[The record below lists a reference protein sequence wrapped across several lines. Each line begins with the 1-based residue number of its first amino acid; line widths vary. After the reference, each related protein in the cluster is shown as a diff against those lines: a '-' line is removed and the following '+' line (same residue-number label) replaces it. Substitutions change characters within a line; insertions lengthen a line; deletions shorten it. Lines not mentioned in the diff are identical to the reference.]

1 MEKLIK
7 MTGGENIFQMNKS
20 PINKTNMVI
29 FLAIGCGLI
38 FYSGNSYAAYF
49 AKKATNAVCFTPG
62 MACQQSVVNEISAAQ
77 ESIKVQ
83 AYVLSNPDILAA
95 LVSAKQRNIDV
106 KVILDKSQLVDH
118 KEYKAASTYLID
130 NKIPVWE
137 DYKPPIA
144 HNKILIIDDRIL
156 MTGSYNFSES
166 ANKNAENFLKI
177 SDGSLSRVYIKN
189 FERRLKES
197 RKL

>member
-1 MEKLIK
+1 MKQNKRNLPLLIS
-7 MTGGENIFQMNKS
+7 I
-20 PINKTNMVI
+20 PC
-29 FLAIGCGLI
+29 LALGIAAW
-38 FYSGNSYAAYF
+38 SSSADAAYF

-62 MACQQSVVNEISAAQ
+62 IACQQSVVNEISAAQ

-83 AYVLSNPDILAA
+83 AYVLTNPDILAA

-118 KEYKAASTYLID
+118 KEYKAASTYLIS

-137 DYKPPIA
+137 DHKPPIA
-144 HNKILIIDDRIL
+144 HNKILIIDDRII

-177 SDGSLSRVYIKN
+177 SDGALSRVYIRN
-189 FERRLKES
+189 FEKRLKES
-197 RKL
+197 KKL